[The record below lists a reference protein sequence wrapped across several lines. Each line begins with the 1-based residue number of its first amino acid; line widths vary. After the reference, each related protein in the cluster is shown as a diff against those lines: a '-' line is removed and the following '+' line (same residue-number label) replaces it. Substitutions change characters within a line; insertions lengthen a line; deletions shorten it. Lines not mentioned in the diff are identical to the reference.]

1 MVEVVRGMR
10 IYCGEPDCDLEGGSE
25 FKSGGIIGAAQGAE
39 YKGYVGYAK
48 NRGGMGIGDQRMAWL
63 RVSRVVRCWSSACRV
78 VRWST

>member
-10 IYCGEPDCDLEGGSE
+10 ICCGEPDGDLEGGSE

-48 NRGGMGIGDQRMAWL
+48 ARTG
-63 RVSRVVRCWSSACRV
+63 VVWE
-78 VRWST
+78 